1 MTGRERVQKEK
12 ETKGVKREKEEKE
25 AVGGEKVGDG
35 LVREKGEDA
44 GPLKED
50 AAHRSQ
56 SSHLVLNP

>member
-1 MTGRERVQKEK
+1 M
-12 ETKGVKREKEEKE
+12 
-25 AVGGEKVGDG
+25 GDG

-56 SSHLVLNP
+56 LSHLVVNP

>member
-1 MTGRERVQKEK
+1 MGGRK
-12 ETKGVKREKEEKE
+12 KRKKRQAGEEE
-25 AVGGEKVGDG
+25 GGIGG

-56 SSHLVLNP
+56 LSHLVLNP

>member
-1 MTGRERVQKEK
+1 ME
-12 ETKGVKREKEEKE
+12 EEKE
-25 AVGGEKVGDG
+25 AAGGGGGGGG

-56 SSHLVLNP
+56 LSHLVLNP

>member
-1 MTGRERVQKEK
+1 MRGLRGRGRERI
-12 ETKGVKREKEEKE
+12 GRRRRSEE
-25 AVGGEKVGDG
+25 VGDG

-56 SSHLVLNP
+56 LSHLVLNP

>member
-1 MTGRERVQKEK
+1 M
-12 ETKGVKREKEEKE
+12 
-25 AVGGEKVGDG
+25 GDG

-56 SSHLVLNP
+56 SSHLVLNPRPQTSLKGR